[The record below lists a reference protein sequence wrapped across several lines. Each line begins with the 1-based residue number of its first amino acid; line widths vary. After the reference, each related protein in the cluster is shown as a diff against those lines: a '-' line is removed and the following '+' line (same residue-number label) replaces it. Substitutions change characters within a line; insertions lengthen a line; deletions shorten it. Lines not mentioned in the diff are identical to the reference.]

1 MSASPTSRIVCAVA
15 VALSLG
21 ACGRISPDQSVGAT
35 PSRAIAARQVIAQ
48 QPPTSAPNASMA
60 SVTQYSES
68 TQAPQLSWLAE
79 LLNAPDPPVRLQGL
93 DAWKRHPGETLNAV
107 TYALVDPD
115 ESVRDQAQALF
126 EEALA
131 RR

>member
-1 MSASPTSRIVCAVA
+1 MSASLTSCIAGAVA

-21 ACGRISPDQSVGAT
+21 ACGQSSPEPSVGAT
-35 PSRAIAARQVIAQ
+35 PQSSTAARQVIAQ
-48 QPPTSAPNASMA
+48 HLPSSAPKASMA
-60 SVTQYSES
+60 SVTQSRES
-68 TQAPQLSWLAE
+68 TQAPQPAWLAE
-79 LLNAPDPPVRLQGL
+79 LLSDPDPQVRLQGL
-93 DAWKRHPGETLNAV
+93 DAWKRHPGETLDAV

-115 ESVRDQAQALF
+115 ESVRDRAQSLF